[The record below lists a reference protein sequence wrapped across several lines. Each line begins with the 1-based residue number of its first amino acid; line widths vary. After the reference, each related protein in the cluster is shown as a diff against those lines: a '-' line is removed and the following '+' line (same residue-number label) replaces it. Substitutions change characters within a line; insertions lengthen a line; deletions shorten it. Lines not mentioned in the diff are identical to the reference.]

1 MLTLVIGGAA
11 SGKSAYA
18 ERLCCTDAFLRE
30 PSGGGLVQGNIP
42 KERPG
47 FGTGLYYI
55 ATMQPFGKE
64 AQDRIRKH
72 RVMRADKGFET
83 LECFTAR
90 SLRELSL
97 PSGAAVLLE
106 DLGNLCANELFSEA
120 VGDEPR
126 LSADMRDQQAA
137 KEMTAAEAVTEAV
150 SSLSE
155 KCGNLVIVTN
165 EVFSGGAEYEG
176 DTLSYLRMLGQV
188 NNAVAALA
196 DRVTEVQCGVPVMI
210 KDDFET
216 CADRKTKNDAG
227 PGKRPGT
234 GVERNR
240 PGTGVEEKRPG
251 MLFVTGPMFSGKREA
266 AAELL
271 GISAEEILICE
282 NVKQDI
288 SEKGRRGIA
297 EVQLLAAGCRDEKEL
312 EQLAEKLSEYD
323 VVISTETGCGVVPMN
338 SAEREARE
346 KAGRLNCLLAARAET
361 VIRVFCGI
369 PQVIRGASRPSAKI
383 KK

>member
-1 MLTLVIGGAA
+1 MTLVIGGAA

-18 ERLCCTDAFLRE
+18 E
-30 PSGGGLVQGNIP
+30 GLICGENDPCGSRDFRGKTSFDGEQDSCE
-42 KERPG
+42 ERR
-47 FGTGLYYI
+47 FYI

-64 AQDRIRKH
+64 AEDRIRKH
-72 RVMRADKGFET
+72 RAMRADKGFET

-90 SLRELSL
+90 SIRELSL

-106 DLGNLCANELFSEA
+106 DLGNLCANELFSEEA
-120 VGDEPR
+120 GDGLR
-126 LSADMRDQQAA
+126 LSADMREQQRA
-137 KEMTAAEAVTEAV
+137 KEVTAAEAVTEAV
-150 SSLSE
+150 SSLGG

-176 DTLSYLRMLGQV
+176 ETLSYLRMLGQV
-188 NNAVAALA
+188 NNALAALA
-196 DRVTEVQCGVPVMI
+196 DRVTEVQCGVPVVI

-216 CADRKTKNDAG
+216 CADRKTENDAG

-234 GVERNR
+234 GVE
-240 PGTGVEEKRPG
+240 EKRPG
-251 MLFVTGPMFSGKREA
+251 MVFVTGPMFSGKLEA

-271 GISAEEILICE
+271 GIPAEEILICE

-288 SEKGRRGIA
+288 SEQGRRGIA
-297 EVQLLAAGCRDEKEL
+297 EVQALAAGCRGEKEL
-312 EQLAEKLSEYD
+312 EQLADKLSEYD

-338 SAEREARE
+338 PAEREARE